1 MAYIPSRIVLLLSA
15 LGLLASVGSLFAG
28 ERRNAAEAVPRTGG
42 GESYGPGANLLVIPP
57 TEFLPYSSSTTYAA
71 EGDGYYYSTSGGRF
85 VAGVQLPAGAS
96 VPKICVST
104 YDNDPGN
111 QLYVYWY
118 VHEMRDTG
126 PGATFPLGSASTGAA
141 ATPGFGSTCINLAPP
156 TLIHKYGD
164 SDGDGQSGYIWYD
177 LAVVSESSSDSIRWG
192 AAEITWLRTVS
203 PAPAGATFGD
213 VPTNFLYFR
222 AIEALA
228 ASGITSGCGGG
239 NFCPNGTVTR
249 GEMAAFLARALG
261 LHWPM

>member
-1 MAYIPSRIVLLLSA
+1 MAHVHSRIVLLLSA
-15 LGLLASVGSLFAG
+15 LGMLAFAASLSAGGGGSPAG
-28 ERRNAAEAVPRTGG
+28 AVPRTGG

-57 TEFLPYSSSTTYAA
+57 TEFFPYSSLETYAA

-104 YDNDPGN
+104 YDNDPSN

-118 VHEMRDTG
+118 VHEMKDTG
-126 PGATFPLGSASTGAA
+126 PGASFPLGQASTGTA

-192 AAEITWLRTVS
+192 AAEITWLRQVS
-203 PAPAGATFGD
+203 PAPAAATFGD

-239 NFCPNGTVTR
+239 NFCPGQNVTR

-261 LHWPM
+261 LHWPI